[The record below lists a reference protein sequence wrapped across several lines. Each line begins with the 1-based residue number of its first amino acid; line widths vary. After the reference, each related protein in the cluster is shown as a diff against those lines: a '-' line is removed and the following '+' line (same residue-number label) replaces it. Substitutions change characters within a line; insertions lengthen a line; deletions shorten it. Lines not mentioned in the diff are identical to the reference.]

1 MGILCIALEKSA
13 SGELQREIDQRQREI
28 DFHEKVQDHLMLNPT
43 HCVLPA
49 QYLDRTLMALFQ
61 KGQPKSGGRRKG
73 ARDRLSTAFLEAL
86 AKDFEEFGDETIR
99 IARLERPIEYLRIV
113 ASRAPIEFEITDL
126 RLTEMTDDE
135 IISFIETIRD
145 RSRVRDSSASA
156 EDGTSETTH

>member
-1 MGILCIALEKSA
+1 
-13 SGELQREIDQRQREI
+13 
-28 DFHEKVQDHLMLNPT
+28 
-43 HCVLPA
+43 
-49 QYLDRTLMALFQ
+49 MALFQ
-61 KGQPKSGGRRKG
+61 KGQPKMGGRRKG
-73 ARDRLSTAFLEAL
+73 ARDKLSTAFLEAL

-145 RSRVRDSSASA
+145 RSREDSSASA
-156 EDGTSETTH
+156 GDGASKTAH